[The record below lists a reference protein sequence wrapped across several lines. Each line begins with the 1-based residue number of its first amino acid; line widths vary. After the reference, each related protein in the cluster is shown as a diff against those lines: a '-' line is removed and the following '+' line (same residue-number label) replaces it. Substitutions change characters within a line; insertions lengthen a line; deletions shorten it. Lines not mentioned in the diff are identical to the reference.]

1 MIAGDETYISELFKN
16 KNMEGLQGKRNM
28 EEDFKVSEYG
38 RRFTMLAKDR
48 RRFTMLAKYRRRFT
62 RSKKYRKQI
71 AEYRRRDFE
80 WVIRACDNP
89 KRSVKQ
95 EKKKRGRSEK

>member
-62 RSKKYRKQI
+62 MLAKYRRRFTRSKKYRKQI

-80 WVIRACDNP
+80 
-89 KRSVKQ
+89 
-95 EKKKRGRSEK
+95 